1 MDFYSN
7 LEYDYTP
14 HADMLELGNNPD
26 LEGGA
31 YYKALMSQQ
40 LAQNKLLA
48 QVKQEGDPDNT
59 LSTTWDAQPVETH
72 LDHHLAFEMKA
83 AGPEKKQKTAKAEPT
98 VRLRKAMGLPLR
110 KGEVLFDD
118 QFKKG
123 LPIK

>member
-7 LEYDYTP
+7 SDYDYTS
-14 HADMLELGNNPD
+14 HGDMIELGQNPH

-31 YYKALMSQQ
+31 YYSALMSQQ

-48 QVKQEGDPDNT
+48 QVKKEGDPDAA

-72 LDHHLAFEMKA
+72 LDHHLAYELKA
-83 AGPEKKQKTAKAEPT
+83 AGPDKKPTKKKAEPT